1 MTIYIYTYVDIHHQ
15 HQQFT
20 WPFSP
25 DSRLSGG
32 RLRVAMPRVV
42 SLHLRRH
49 HERQGQWV
57 NGWYQAEKHRKPWK
71 PMESMFFIGNHKKLC
86 RKPFIWCFSTWY
98 PISRSPTLQML
109 LWTCFSCEETIKP
122 LRNPCSCK
130 PEFPLNQPIGI
141 REHLQQTM
149 NVVFPNTT
157 KHGLS
162 LMNM

>member
-1 MTIYIYTYVDIHHQ
+1 MKYDIMELCYIMTIYIYTHML
-15 HQQFT
+15 T
-20 WPFSP
+20 STTNTNSSP
-25 DSRLSGG
+25 GHFPRIPRLSGG

-49 HERQGQWV
+49 HETSRSVGQWV
-57 NGWYQAEKHRKPWK
+57 GIKLKKIGNPWK

-122 LRNPCSCK
+122 LEESMQLQARS
-130 PEFPLNQPIGI
+130 FP
-141 REHLQQTM
+141 
-149 NVVFPNTT
+149 
-157 KHGLS
+157 
-162 LMNM
+162 